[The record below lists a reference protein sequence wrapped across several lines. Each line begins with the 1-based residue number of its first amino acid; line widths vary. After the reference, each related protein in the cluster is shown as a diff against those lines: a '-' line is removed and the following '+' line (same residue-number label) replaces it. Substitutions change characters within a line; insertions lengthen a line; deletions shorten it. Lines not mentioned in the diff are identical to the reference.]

1 MKREKKNGNL
11 LLSDN
16 KKSLPCM
23 IFFLKTFPFNY
34 IKVNITVTPKCLAFF
49 LSGDARHAMLP
60 VSGQRSVGVGRG
72 NGHGPLSASLLWCPW
87 RRSLGKATP
96 TAAFPPGLAPSSL
109 IGHPQPGRKP
119 RSLQDWPIS
128 TELAS

>member
-1 MKREKKNGNL
+1 M
-11 LLSDN
+11 
-16 KKSLPCM
+16 
-23 IFFLKTFPFNY
+23 
-34 IKVNITVTPKCLAFF
+34 NITVTPKCLAFF